1 MIIDLILDRKDNE
14 QFDGVDTYKAH
25 DFYFSC
31 MRYGSIAD
39 KITRAMDE
47 GTEEEVKPPCVNT
60 FQSKAI
66 IPKLKTISI
75 LKSGLSRNSTNKN
88 KIE

>member
-47 GTEEEVKPPCVNT
+47 GTEEEVKTALCEYVSEQGYNPEIKDYIN
-60 FQSKAI
+60 SK
-66 IPKLKTISI
+66 KW
-75 LKSGLSRNSTNKN
+75 
-88 KIE
+88 IE

>member
-31 MRYGSIAD
+31 MGYGSIAD
-39 KITRAMDE
+39 KITRAMDY
-47 GTEEEVKPPCVNT
+47 GTEEDVK
-60 FQSKAI
+60 KALCRYI
-66 IPKLKTISI
+66 DDNEYNEKIKDYIN
-75 LKSGLSRNSTNKN
+75 SRDWLD
-88 KIE
+88 